1 MATPRET
8 LKYYFR
14 KHALPTEQQFAELID
29 AFVHKDE
36 DTITQEKIDGLINA
50 LAGKMSSETFEAFKT
65 EIQETV
71 TNNGNDLSALTERVT
86 TAEGNITTLR
96 DDVDTNTDHISG
108 LNQRVEALEK
118 EQPAQV
124 TGNFLKQIAD
134 LDSYEGTEGE
144 IVQYIGATNEEYR
157 RGFCYERYPEGQT
170 VFIAQGE
177 EFRECK
183 LTPPHKSAVKYK
195 QIGTLHLW
203 TLGTYSHFILQ
214 EPAVGVLAY
223 RPPVSTGM
231 PTSFAIQD
239 IRTVDGSIEV
249 KVQGNWSQV
258 TERTLDLYETEDG
271 YRWFKDYHGDNALIL
286 DEDGHPTITTNR
298 LTDYPNPQTASSDII
313 RSTPASWQV
322 IPTSPCVN

>member
-1 MATPRET
+1 MATPREI

-14 KHALPTEQQFAELID
+14 KHALPTEKQFAELID

-157 RGFCYERYPEGQT
+157 RGFCYERK
-170 VFIAQGE
+170 AGE
-177 EFRECK
+177 VVVETE
-183 LTPPHKSAVKYK
+183 
-195 QIGTLHLW
+195 
-203 TLGTYSHFILQ
+203 ILQ
-214 EPAVGVLAY
+214 LSHMVNYRGSGYPKTDVLRKTNEVCTIHRGLSKY
-223 RPPVSTGM
+223 FMPPVQVGSSVCCEIFSAPNCKIT
-231 PTSFAIQD
+231 TVTNIDDNYIYVNNDSIQK
-239 IRTVDGSIEV
+239 S
-249 KVQGNWSQV
+249 SV
-258 TERTLDLYETEDG
+258 TEEQYVVYKDLDGKKYVRAYSSGQNQEYLLAISEDG
-271 YRWFKDYHGDNALIL
+271 NDFIGIL
-286 DEDGHPTITTNR
+286 AANVSENTVSEEST
-298 LTDYPNPQTASSDII
+298 SS
-313 RSTPASWQV
+313 SWQV